1 MVERQLEVAVE
12 RFGDGPQPG
21 VGGVGAGHDL
31 ADRGRHGQVPDGDDV
46 ASRVAL
52 RIPVGTEL
60 GEVPGCLH
68 AGLLAEFPPGCLV
81 ERLLGPLEA
90 AGQRP
95 RLLERLG
102 LAFDQQDQQRTVD
115 DAEDHD
121 VDGDRERREIVHV
134 VAGRHVLRHG
144 RHVTP

>member
-12 RFGDGPQPG
+12 RLGDGPQAG

-31 ADRGRHGQVPDGDDV
+31 ADLGRHGQVPDGDDV

-60 GEVPGCLH
+60 GEVPGRLH
-68 AGLLAEFPPGCLV
+68 AGLLAEFPLRRLV
-81 ERLLGPLEA
+81 EGLVGTLEA

-95 RLLERLG
+95 RLLERLV

-121 VDGDRERREIVHV
+121 VDRDRERRKVAHV

-144 RHVTP
+144 RHVTA